1 MMNAVDEEEAV
12 MNKPIAPHLEKHK
25 TGAGNYVKSIIYGG
39 SDGIVSVFVTVAA
52 VSGSNFGIGL
62 VLVLGLAKLFAGAL
76 SMGVGDWLATDAE
89 VDMASKERQ
98 REEWE
103 CENYLEGEVEEM
115 VELYVKKGLDEN
127 TAREIMNILSKN
139 KKVFVDIMM
148 AEELGISPDIVDES
162 PWKHGLVNFVS
173 FMIFGSIP
181 LLAYALNIGL
191 RHVFNYDTSYVFYAS
206 IGITALSLFGLGMV
220 KAHLTGSSWWK
231 SGLQTLLF
239 GSFTAFVGWFVGFIL
254 DYFFP
259 GVNVE

>member
-1 MMNAVDEEEAV
+1 MMTPTDEEEAV
-12 MNKPIAPHLEKHK
+12 INKPITPHTEKHK

-89 VDMASKERQ
+89 VDMAARERK

-103 CENYLEGEVEEM
+103 CENYLEGEIEEM
-115 VELYVKKGLDEN
+115 VELYVKKGLDED
-127 TAREIMNILSKN
+127 TAREIMGILAKN

-148 AEELGISPDIVDES
+148 AEELGISPDLVDES
-162 PWKHGLVNFVS
+162 PWKHGLINFTS
-173 FMIFGSIP
+173 FIVFGSIP
-181 LLAYALNIGL
+181 LLAYVLIIGL
-191 RHVFNYDTSYVFYAS
+191 RQAIVFNTNFVFYLS
-206 IGITALSLFGLGMV
+206 IAITVVSLFGLGVV
-220 KAHLTGSSWWK
+220 KAKLTGSSWWK
-231 SGLQTLLF
+231 SGLQTVLF
-239 GSFTAFVGWFVGFIL
+239 GSFTAFVGWFVGWIL

-259 GVNVE
+259 GVNID